1 VYKFSYLLSYN
12 YSGSFTINCV
22 YLAVIIAITLC
33 VSAVSLAFVGRK
45 KKRPAKKAK
54 GRDADEASG
63 SEDDGDDRS
72 SVAEKVTQCS

>member
-1 VYKFSYLLSYN
+1 MSV
-12 YSGSFTINCV
+12 V
-22 YLAVIIAITLC
+22 
-33 VSAVSLAFVGRK
+33 FVGRK

-72 SVAEKVTQCS
+72 SVAEKVTHCS